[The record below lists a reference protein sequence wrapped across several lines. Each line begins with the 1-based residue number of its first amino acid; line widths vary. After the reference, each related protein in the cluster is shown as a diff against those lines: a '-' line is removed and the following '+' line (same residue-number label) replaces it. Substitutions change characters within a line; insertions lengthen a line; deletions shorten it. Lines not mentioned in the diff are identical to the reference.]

1 MALLH
6 WMGISRLNMLEET
19 LNGPKSNM
27 RWHCLGASQII
38 SFESSMKGVQ
48 VHWKSHRFQWTRRG
62 SCNASSGDL
71 KRRGRLICCGKL
83 KLWAL
88 CILGAR
94 RIARETPRCGRTPH
108 SGPRAHMALWCTPA
122 DREPGWLC
130 AHYASRGES
139 EWVSGSGREAEG
151 WLPRPAGSPGP
162 NTALMRATGTDGH
175 TQGARDYCAGPRG
188 AGERD
193 PRRGGEESPIGSP
206 AADLCPCSHSVSMH
220 WCFLLMMVHVWNI
233 CTNLPVGTCV
243 PHVLYTLHVCMMLVY
258 AIPMKILSSEARSI
272 KQLS

>member
-1 MALLH
+1 MVYPGCKEDRKGNTPLWSYPPLWAKSPH
-6 WMGISRLNMLEET
+6 
-19 LNGPKSNM
+19 GPLVYSC
-27 RWHCLGASQII
+27 WQGA
-38 SFESSMKGVQ
+38 
-48 VHWKSHRFQWTRRG
+48 
-62 SCNASSGDL
+62 
-71 KRRGRLICCGKL
+71 RLIMCSL
-83 KLWAL
+83 RQP
-88 CILGAR
+88 R
-94 RIARETPRCGRTPH
+94 R
-108 SGPRAHMALWCTPA
+108 
-122 DREPGWLC
+122 
-130 AHYASRGES
+130 

-206 AADLCPCSHSVSMH
+206 AADLCPCSHSASMYC
-220 WCFLLMMVHVWNI
+220 CFLLMMVHVWNI
-233 CTNLPVGTCV
+233 CINPPVGTCV

-258 AIPMKILSSEARSI
+258 PIPLKILSSEARSI